1 MSKSC
6 SLPSFYIWDE
16 HERMVF
22 DVLSKLK
29 AVVVELEELEAEYK
43 RNREGL
49 MLGIASVLNAGNIPQ
64 EVIDYY
70 YWESGLSGE
79 PLADA
84 LGVKLASLNK
94 KVTEY
99 QISVKCNSKKCN
111 NLVFFPVKTKSEMIT
126 KKAEKKRV
134 GVMCPDC
141 IKISE
146 DKKKAKEQ
154 KKRETRK
161 AKNQQKIEEL
171 QAMPYEEYLKTPH
184 WNKTRRAALVRA
196 RYSCSECYRMNVP
209 LDVHHLTYEHRGY
222 EYPRDLKVVCRRC
235 HERIHGRKFNSV
247 LV

>member
-1 MSKSC
+1 M
-6 SLPSFYIWDE
+6 
-16 HERMVF
+16 
-22 DVLSKLK
+22 LSKLK
-29 AVVVELEELEAEYK
+29 AVVSELEELEVKYK

-49 MLGIASVLNAGNIPQ
+49 MHGIASVLNDGNIPQ

-79 PLADA
+79 PLANA
-84 LGVKLASLNK
+84 LGVKLASLGK

-111 NLVFFPVKTKSEMIT
+111 NLVFFPVKTKSEMIA

-161 AKNQQKIEEL
+161 AKNQLKIAEL
-171 QAMPYEEYLKTPH
+171 QAMPYDEYLKTAH
-184 WNKTRRAALVRA
+184 WDKTRKSALIRAGHK
-196 RYSCSECYRMNVP
+196 CSDCFRRNVP
-209 LDVHHLTYEHRGY
+209 LDVHHKTYEHRGY
-222 EYPRDLKVVCRRC
+222 EYPEDLKVVCRRC

-247 LV
+247 PV